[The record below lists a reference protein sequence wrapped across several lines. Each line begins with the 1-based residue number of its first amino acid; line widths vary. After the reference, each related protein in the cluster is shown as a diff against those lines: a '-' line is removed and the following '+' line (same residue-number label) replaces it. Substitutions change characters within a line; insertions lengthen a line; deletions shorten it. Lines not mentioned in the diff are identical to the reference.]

1 MNLKFQRAIVE
12 EAIMKDIVEKLGW
25 NYLNTDQIRCV
36 FSKNTSTSRVIG
48 RIWSTPRIFSEVF
61 ETKPMYVIELID
73 KRYSN
78 LSDKDKVKVIIHELL
93 HIPKTF
99 SGALSPHKNMAKTL
113 NCKTV
118 DALLKEYY
126 LRSGKELKEESI
138 VEKFVNF
145 LR

>member
-1 MNLKFQRAIVE
+1 MNLKFERALAE
-12 EAIMKDIVEKLGW
+12 EELIKDIVEKLGW

-36 FSKNTSTSRVIG
+36 FSKNTSTSRVLG

-61 ETKPMYVIELID
+61 ETKPLYVIELIE
-73 KRYSN
+73 KRYSK
-78 LSDKDKVKVIIHELL
+78 LSNKDKTKVLIHELL

-113 NCKTV
+113 ECRTV
-118 DALLKEYY
+118 DALLKEYFTRAGIEY
-126 LRSGKELKEESI
+126 KEESFI
-138 VEKFVNF
+138 ERAARF